1 MAEIAGY
8 KVTATKSTGDFV
20 YVFYDAA
27 GNTVGTSTGKT
38 PQEAQAKIEV
48 TPTETATSDTT
59 QQTET
64 QESTP
69 QTTDQGNLTT
79 VQTVQRNTGDVYEL
93 KSDGNWYLANGQ
105 KADTSNTSSS
115 YLNTLNSLKTE
126 IASAPAGGTSTTGS
140 IAGGGDGSAPSV
152 PDASLPTDLLDEL
165 TASAEFQ
172 GLPEDQQELVKQVY
186 QVIAENDIDNAQR
199 LAAAFET
206 ATKISDPFF
215 KQQIRIAKDAIERGF
230 VSIDQEE
237 EFREQQLTNQL
248 KDLREDVATKKEFLG
263 LEEQAAL
270 RGLEREFESTL
281 KTTRQNLAASG
292 FSSSSR
298 RAETEE
304 ILNETTG
311 DLRESTK
318 RRFGAQVSDLATSLG
333 RGERDIQSEV
343 QRLTELTK
351 SKKLDLFRQAEET
364 LGTKNL
370 PSLNTTADPLGSIVG
385 EIPQAQTRDIISGAT
400 SLIF

>member
-1 MAEIAGY
+1 MDNTAVFNEINSAAGRPAFY
-8 KVTATKSTGDFV
+8 LAKDGTVYRRLSDGRIIVETNENRIKYASDGTYSNYNLTPEQEQQLKTIFNPTPVQPTNADATVNSSSGTYTLQNGEWYKGTEKVTDASTLDYLNNTATAQGQATS
-20 YVFYDAA
+20 
-27 GNTVGTSTGKT
+27 GTSGGSSGG
-38 PQEAQAKIEV
+38 A
-48 TPTETATSDTT
+48 PT
-59 QQTET
+59 
-64 QESTP
+64 
-69 QTTDQGNLTT
+69 
-79 VQTVQRNTGDVYEL
+79 
-93 KSDGNWYLANGQ
+93 
-105 KADTSNTSSS
+105 
-115 YLNTLNSLKTE
+115 
-126 IASAPAGGTSTTGS
+126 
-140 IAGGGDGSAPSV
+140 V
-152 PDASLPTDLLDEL
+152 PNASLPANLLDEL
-165 TASAEFQ
+165 TASEEFKS
-172 GLPEDQQELVKQVY
+172 LPEDQQDLVKQVY

-230 VSIDQEE
+230 VSIDQED

-281 KTTRQNLAASG
+281 KNTRQDLAARG
-292 FSSSSR
+292 MSSSSR
-298 RAETEE
+298 RAETEQ

-318 RRFGAQVSDLATSLG
+318 RRFGAQVSDLATSLD

-351 SKKLDLFRQAEET
+351 EKKLDLFRQAEET

-370 PSLNTTADPLGSIVG
+370 PSLNTTASPLGDIVG
-385 EIPQAQTRDIISGAT
+385 ELPSAQTRDIIQGAT